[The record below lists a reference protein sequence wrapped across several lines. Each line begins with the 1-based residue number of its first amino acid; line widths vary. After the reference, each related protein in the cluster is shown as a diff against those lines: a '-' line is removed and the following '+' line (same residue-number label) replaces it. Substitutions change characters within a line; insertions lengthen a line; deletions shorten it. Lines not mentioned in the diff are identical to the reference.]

1 MRLAG
6 AIPEEVLTLIARA
19 GEDESSWPSILKPV
33 PRQVPDYKYDE
44 HMQQHVP
51 NIPLKPA

>member
-19 GEDESSWPSILKPV
+19 GEDESSWPSILKPT
-33 PRQVPDYKYDE
+33 PSQAPDYRYDE

>member
-6 AIPEEVLTLIARA
+6 AIPNDVMQLIARA
-19 GEDESSWPSILKPV
+19 GEDESAWPSILRTTPS
-33 PRQVPDYKYDE
+33 QVPDYRYDE
-44 HMQQHVP
+44 HMREHVP

>member
-19 GEDESSWPSILKPV
+19 GEDESSWPSILRPS
-33 PRQVPDYKYDE
+33 PSQTPDYRYDE
-44 HMQQHVP
+44 HMKQHVP
-51 NIPLKPA
+51 NMPLKLA

>member
-19 GEDESSWPSILKPV
+19 GENESSWPSILKPV
-33 PRQVPDYKYDE
+33 PGQAPDYRYDE